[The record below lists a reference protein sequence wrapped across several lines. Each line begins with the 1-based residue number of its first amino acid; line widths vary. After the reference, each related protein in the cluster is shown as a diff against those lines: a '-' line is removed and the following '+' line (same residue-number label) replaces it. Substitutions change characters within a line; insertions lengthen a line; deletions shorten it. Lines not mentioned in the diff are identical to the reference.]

1 MATIEE
7 RTNSDGKISYRAKVR
22 LKGYPSQS
30 ATFDRK
36 TDARK
41 WIAATE
47 SAIREGRHFK
57 TSEARKHTLAKAIE
71 RYKKEIIPRKPKS
84 GPKQAQQLDWWKEQ
98 IGAYTLADCTTS
110 VISEC
115 RAKLMNEPAPNGR
128 KRGPATVNR
137 YISALSH
144 LMSIAYKEWEWITEN
159 PCVKLSKLKESR
171 GRVRFL
177 SDEERQALLAECK
190 RSKSKHLYP
199 VVVLAL
205 STGARL
211 GEIMS
216 LTWDQVDFSK
226 GLITLHETKNNE
238 RRIIPLT
245 GHAKDIL
252 RDWSKV
258 RRLNTNLLFP
268 NSRYPGQPIDIRSPW
283 NTAVANAQIEDFR
296 FHDLRHSAASYL
308 AMNGATLAEIAEVLG
323 HKTLQM
329 VKRYAHLSEAH
340 TSTVVASMNERIFGD
355 GGH

>member
-7 RTNSDGKISYRAKVR
+7 RKNSEDKITYRVKVR
-22 LKGYPSQS
+22 LKGYPAQS

-57 TSEARKHTLAKAIE
+57 TSESKKHTLSEAIK
-71 RYKKEIIPRKPKS
+71 RYKKEIIPRKPKT
-84 GPKQAQQLDWWKEQ
+84 GPKQVQQLDWWDTK
-98 IGAYTLADCTTS
+98 IGSYTLADCTTS
-110 VISEC
+110 VISEY
-115 RAKLMNEPAPNGR
+115 RSKLLRERSTNGR
-128 KRGPATVNR
+128 KRGNATVNR
-137 YISALSH
+137 YTAALSH
-144 LMSIAYKEWEWITEN
+144 LMSIAYKEWEWINEN
-159 PCVKLSKLKESR
+159 PCSKLSKLKETR

-177 SDEERQALLAECK
+177 SDEERIALLAECK
-190 RSKSKHLYP
+190 RSKSEHLYP
-199 VVVLAL
+199 IVVLAL
-205 STGARL
+205 STGMRL

-216 LTWDQVDFSK
+216 LTWEQVDFSR

-238 RRIIPLT
+238 RRVLPLT
-245 GHAKDIL
+245 GHAKNEL
-252 RDWSKV
+252 KEWSKV

-268 NSRYPGQPIDIRSPW
+268 NSRYPDKPIDIRSPW
-283 NTAVANAQIEDFR
+283 NTAIANAGIKDFN

-340 TSTVVASMNERIFGD
+340 TSTVVASMNERIFGE
-355 GGH
+355 

>member
-1 MATIEE
+1 VATIDE
-7 RTNSDGKISYRAKVR
+7 RKSKNGKITYRARVR
-22 LKGYPSQS
+22 LKGYPLQT

-57 TSEARKHTLAKAIE
+57 TSESKKHTLGEAIE
-71 RYKKEIIPRKPKS
+71 RYKREVLPRKPKS
-84 GPKQAQQLDWWKEQ
+84 AVKQAQQLDWWKDQ
-98 IGAYTLADCTTS
+98 IGAYILADCTTS
-110 VISEC
+110 VISEY
-115 RAKLMNEPAPNGR
+115 RSKLSNELSPNNR

-137 YISALSH
+137 YVAALSH

-159 PCVKLSKLKESR
+159 PCIKLSKLKEAR

-177 SDEERQALLAECK
+177 SDEERANLLSECK

-211 GEIMS
+211 GEIIS
-216 LTWDQVDFSK
+216 LNWEQVDFSK
-226 GLITLHETKNNE
+226 SIITLHETKNDD
-238 RRIIPLT
+238 RRVIPLA
-245 GHAKDIL
+245 GHAKEVL
-252 RDWSKV
+252 YKWSKV
-258 RRLNTNLLFP
+258 RRLDTNLLFP
-268 NSRYPGQPIDIRSPW
+268 NSRYPDQPIDIRSPW
-283 NTAVANAQIEDFR
+283 NTALKNAEIEDFR

-308 AMNGATLAEIAEVLG
+308 AMNGASLAEIADVLG
-323 HKTLQM
+323 HKTLAM

-340 TSTVVASMNERIFGD
+340 THSVVSKMNERIFG
-355 GGH
+355 GEN